1 MSGEILGA
9 IKDALK
15 STLNLNEETQLLLN
29 TRLKEDLG
37 LDSMSTLTFL
47 IALEESIDGFIVD
60 PDLLD
65 IGDLETV
72 ASVEKYVKSAM
83 LEDLSVA

>member
-1 MSGEILGA
+1 MSGEILSA

-15 STLNLNEETQLLLN
+15 STLNLNEETQILQN
-29 TRLKEDLG
+29 TKLKEDLG

-72 ASVEKYVKSAM
+72 ASVENYVKSVM
-83 LEDLSVA
+83 FEELSVS

>member
-1 MSGEILGA
+1 MNGEILSA

-15 STLNLNEETQLLLN
+15 STLNLNEETQILQN
-29 TRLKEDLG
+29 TKLKEDLG

-72 ASVEKYVKSAM
+72 ASVENYVKSVM
-83 LEDLSVA
+83 FEELSVS